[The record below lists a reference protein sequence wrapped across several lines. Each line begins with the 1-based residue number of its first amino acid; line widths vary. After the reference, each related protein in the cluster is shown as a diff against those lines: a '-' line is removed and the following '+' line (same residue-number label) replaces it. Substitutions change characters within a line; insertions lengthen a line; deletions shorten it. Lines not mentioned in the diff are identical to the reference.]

1 MIDRYHHQD
10 SPCKLCARLA
20 EENDSL
26 QQQLDL
32 ATSVIAHQVEILEE
46 LRDEVE
52 AANLTHLQYFGFPN

>member
-1 MIDRYHHQD
+1 MNIYYYQDR
-10 SPCKLCARLA
+10 PCQLCTKLA
-20 EENDSL
+20 EEKDSL

-52 AANLTHLQYFGFPN
+52 AANLTHLRYFGFPN